1 MTVLD
6 AIIGDDSDRIVMLYF
21 SETPQKL
28 MHLNRR
34 TGIIAEHIH

>member
-1 MTVLD
+1 MMILD
-6 AIIGDDSDRIVMLYF
+6 AIIRDDSDRIVVLYF

-28 MHLNRR
+28 MYLNRR

>member
-1 MTVLD
+1 MIVLD
-6 AIIGDDSDRIVMLYF
+6 AIIRDNSDRIVMLYF
-21 SETPQKL
+21 SGTPQKL